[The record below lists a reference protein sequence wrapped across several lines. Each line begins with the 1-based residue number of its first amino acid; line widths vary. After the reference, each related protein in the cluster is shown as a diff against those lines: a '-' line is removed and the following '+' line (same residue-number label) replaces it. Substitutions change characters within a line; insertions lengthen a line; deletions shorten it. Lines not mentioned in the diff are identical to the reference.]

1 MKTKIFVYI
10 EEFKGVPI
18 EPSLALLNYSNQ
30 IIKYRNRDDFSIT
43 ALVFTQYQMTDDEK
57 EFLYRHGADS
67 IFNIVGKQFGEYSLS
82 AQINAIKNAIKIEC
96 PDIFLFSTTEKQK
109 EIAPYLA
116 TSLNAGLTA
125 DCTALEIMIEGGI
138 SQLLATRP
146 TFGGKLMA
154 QIAFKGYPNM
164 ATVRN
169 GVSKPNNTYNFEF
182 KDYKKFGYET
192 VKDYHVKILE
202 SIVSPIFS
210 TKLDP
215 NSKLILSAGYGIGSY
230 ENFQKLEELAELFQ
244 KKGIKTS
251 IGASRKAVES
261 GFAPRE
267 LQVGQTGS
275 FVSSDVYIMFGISGA
290 VHHMIALEGVK
301 KIIAI
306 NNDENSPIANQADV
320 FIKAKCEDFIQ
331 KLIEKLSK

>member
-10 EEFKGVPI
+10 EEFKNAPI
-18 EPSLALLNYSNQ
+18 EPSLALLNYANQ

-43 ALVFTQYQMTDDEK
+43 ALTFTQYQMTDDEK
-57 EFLYRHGADS
+57 EFLYKHGADS

-82 AQINAIKNAIKIEC
+82 AQINALKSAIKIEC

-116 TSLNAGLTA
+116 TTLNAGLTA
-125 DCTALEIMIEGGI
+125 DCTSLEIMIEGGI
-138 SQLLATRP
+138 SELLATRP

-164 ATVRN
+164 ATVRS
-169 GVSKPNNTYNFEF
+169 GVSRPKSDYNFEF
-182 KDYKKFGYET
+182 KDYKKLGYET
-192 VKDYHVKILE
+192 VKDSHVKILE
-202 SIVSPIFS
+202 SIISPIYN
-210 TKLDP
+210 TQLDP
-215 NSKLILSAGYGIGSY
+215 NSKLILSAGYGIGSA
-230 ENFQKLEELAELFQ
+230 ENFKKLEELAELFQ

-267 LQVGQTGS
+267 LQIGQTGS
-275 FVSSDVYIMFGISGA
+275 FISSDVYLVFGISGA
-290 VHHMIALEGVK
+290 VHHMIALDSVK
-301 KIIAI
+301 KIIAVNI
-306 NNDENSPIANQADV
+306 DENSPIASQADV